1 MKNRRQ
7 NRPLHRQSGQ
17 GMTEYI
23 IVVALVAV
31 AAIGVYSFF
40 GQTLRSQTAGIAL
53 ELSGQNADAAISEAR
68 SSASAAQGAA
78 SQRKGLDSYGS
89 AAR

>member
-1 MKNRRQ
+1 MKTHRSFRTGK
-7 NRPLHRQSGQ
+7 RQSGQ

-31 AAIGVYSFF
+31 AAIGVYSFL

-68 SSASAAQGAA
+68 SSASSAQSAA
-78 SQRKGLDSYGS
+78 SQRKGLDSYGTS
-89 AAR
+89 GR

>member
-1 MKNRRQ
+1 MKIKSSFRS
-7 NRPLHRQSGQ
+7 PVRQSGQ

-31 AAIGVYSFF
+31 AAIGVYTFL

-53 ELSGQNADAAISEAR
+53 ELSGQNADAAISDAR
-68 SSASAAQGAA
+68 SSASSAQTTA

-89 AAR
+89 AGR

>member
-1 MKNRRQ
+1 MKNPAMISRAR
-7 NRPLHRQSGQ
+7 HQSGQ

-23 IVVALVAV
+23 IIVALVAV

-68 SSASAAQGAA
+68 SSASNAQSAA

>member
-1 MKNRRQ
+1 MKAKPLSRRFS
-7 NRPLHRQSGQ
+7 RQSGQ

-23 IVVALVAV
+23 IVVALVAI
-31 AAIGVYSFF
+31 AAIGVYTFL

-53 ELSGQNADAAISEAR
+53 ELSGQNADAAISDAR
-68 SSASAAQGAA
+68 SSASGAQTAA

-89 AAR
+89 AGR

>member
-1 MKNRRQ
+1 MKNHRSFRARR
-7 NRPLHRQSGQ
+7 HQSGQ

-31 AAIGVYSFF
+31 AAIGVYSFL

-53 ELSGQNADAAISEAR
+53 ELSGQNADTAISEAR
-68 SSASAAQGAA
+68 SSAQSAQSAA
-78 SQRKGLDSYGS
+78 SQRKGLDSYGT
-89 AAR
+89 AGR

>member
-1 MKNRRQ
+1 MKIQRAF
-7 NRPLHRQSGQ
+7 PAGKHQSGQ

-31 AAIGVYSFF
+31 AAIGVYSFL

-68 SSASAAQGAA
+68 SSASSAQSAA

-89 AAR
+89 AGR